1 MTKTELENV
10 IKFAEKIANDNEVI
24 VYSRSQPKIWNQDL
38 LMMADAILYLS
49 NRLKENELDVWERS
63 TY

>member
-1 MTKTELENV
+1 MTETELENV